1 MAFDRHHAT
10 YLYWNENI
18 DFFTFIFLSPL
29 RLFLNLSGSSLTL
42 SCTVPRHVCEGR
54 PTNGLDLNFHC
65 GCSNCIHSHSPL
77 YLLTNF
83 IHMLCNCF
91 TVAQAAE
98 NEFDETG
105 NEWTFV
111 KKGTILIKQLFRR
124 QSTKCY
130 KHILLR

>member
-1 MAFDRHHAT
+1 
-10 YLYWNENI
+10 
-18 DFFTFIFLSPL
+18 
-29 RLFLNLSGSSLTL
+29 
-42 SCTVPRHVCEGR
+42 
-54 PTNGLDLNFHC
+54 
-65 GCSNCIHSHSPL
+65 
-77 YLLTNF
+77 
-83 IHMLCNCF
+83 MLCNCF

-130 KHILLR
+130 KHILL